1 MQQRDLVNAD
11 SDVSTEGV
19 VVCITLLIFLVS
31 RYVMTSVVR
40 MHSMFCLMCES
51 VQCICS
57 C

>member
-1 MQQRDLVNAD
+1 MQQRDLVNAEF
-11 SDVSTEGV
+11 DVSTEGA

-40 MHSMFCLMCES
+40 MHSMFCLICES